1 MFKFKNT
8 KAFKSICLILASSI
22 LCMSCHTTQCF
33 PLQDEY
39 NTQLNGKTYAEVVE
53 LIGPPDR
60 TISDGKDG
68 EILIYEVRTQQ
79 GSQHYG
85 RYSSSINLTEKKTQ
99 TSVYLDANKKC
110 YKVKSD
116 DVRCEKVFS
125 LGKTLGLVIPL
136 SVAGLIILI
145 SAASEEDSTY

>member
-1 MFKFKNT
+1 MFRFKYT

-22 LCMSCHTTQCF
+22 FCMSCHTTQCI

-39 NTQLNGKTYAEVVE
+39 NAQLNGKSYAEIVE

-60 TISDGKDG
+60 TAPDGQGG

-79 GSQHYG
+79 GTQSFG

-99 TSVYLDANKKC
+99 TSVYLDANKTC

-116 DVRCEKVFS
+116 DVRCERVFS
-125 LGKTLGLVIPL
+125 LGNTLGLVIPL
-136 SVAGLIILI
+136 SVVGLLLIIS
-145 SAASEEDSTY
+145 SAEDSNSTY